1 MGSLSS
7 VSCSRKLIKPNE
19 GVVENLRF
27 IASQSETE
35 VTTWTRSQGLV
46 DLILSSGRLCVDL
59 QDTQLVS
66 WVLPAGLEG
75 NTLTAHV
82 EYWVQNP
89 KCHHHRVY
97 FNFLCGYSELL
108 DRDRKTQTVVWQS
121 DDLTRVNQ
129 HWRSSA
135 DTKADECWWTAW
147 LNCKEGMYSWGRIPT
162 HLWKKQTLHHPF
174 SEAQGDSC

>member
-66 WVLPAGLEG
+66 
-75 NTLTAHV
+75 
-82 EYWVQNP
+82 
-89 KCHHHRVY
+89 
-97 FNFLCGYSELL
+97 
-108 DRDRKTQTVVWQS
+108 
-121 DDLTRVNQ
+121 
-129 HWRSSA
+129 
-135 DTKADECWWTAW
+135 
-147 LNCKEGMYSWGRIPT
+147 
-162 HLWKKQTLHHPF
+162 
-174 SEAQGDSC
+174 

>member
-7 VSCSRKLIKPNE
+7 VSRSRKLIKPNE

-66 WVLPAGLEG
+66 
-75 NTLTAHV
+75 
-82 EYWVQNP
+82 
-89 KCHHHRVY
+89 
-97 FNFLCGYSELL
+97 
-108 DRDRKTQTVVWQS
+108 
-121 DDLTRVNQ
+121 
-129 HWRSSA
+129 
-135 DTKADECWWTAW
+135 
-147 LNCKEGMYSWGRIPT
+147 
-162 HLWKKQTLHHPF
+162 
-174 SEAQGDSC
+174 

>member
-35 VTTWTRSQGLV
+35 VSQGLV

-66 WVLPAGLEG
+66 
-75 NTLTAHV
+75 
-82 EYWVQNP
+82 
-89 KCHHHRVY
+89 
-97 FNFLCGYSELL
+97 
-108 DRDRKTQTVVWQS
+108 
-121 DDLTRVNQ
+121 
-129 HWRSSA
+129 
-135 DTKADECWWTAW
+135 
-147 LNCKEGMYSWGRIPT
+147 
-162 HLWKKQTLHHPF
+162 
-174 SEAQGDSC
+174 